1 MWKRVMVAVI
11 GLIILAVVLGGI
23 KGLQI
28 KQMIT
33 AGEQAAPPPETVT
46 CAEVQVDAWE
56 SRLTSVGTLTAV
68 QGVMVTSEVSGK
80 VARIAFDAGTAVRA
94 GDLLVQQDITVETA
108 QLHAARIRLELAETN
123 FKRARRLLPDNVI
136 SQSDYDRTE
145 SEYKQAQ
152 AELENIQAVIAK
164 KTIRAPFDGRLGIR
178 LVNLGQTLNEGDP
191 IVSLQTM
198 DPIFVDFTLPQQQLT
213 RIEKGYSVEVTT
225 DMLAG
230 DVVKGRVTAINPQV
244 DEATR
249 NIRVQATLDN
259 PRERLRPGM
268 FVQVAVI
275 LPEPQKVLAIPATA
289 VLHAPYSD
297 SVFVIEDQPTPAGAK
312 RQGPGKVV
320 RQQFVKL
327 GEKRGDYIA
336 VQSGLEAGQRV
347 VSTGVFKLRNGQ
359 AVVVDNTLSP
369 EFKLHPKPE
378 NA

>member
-1 MWKRVMVAVI
+1 MVAVI
-11 GLIILAVVLGGI
+11 GLIILAVVLVGI

-28 KQMIT
+28 KQMI
-33 AGEQAAPPPETVT
+33 AVGEQAAPPPETVT
-46 CAEVQVDAWE
+46 TAKVQVDAWE
-56 SRLTSVGTLTAV
+56 SRLSSVGTLTAV
-68 QGVMVTSEVSGK
+68 QGVMVTAEVSGK
-80 VARIAFDAGTAVRA
+80 VARIAFHAGTGVRA
-94 GDLLVQQDITVETA
+94 GGLLLQQDITVETA
-108 QLHAARIRLELAETN
+108 QLRAARTRLELAETN

-136 SQSDYDRTE
+136 SQSDYDRAE

-152 AELENIQAVIAK
+152 AEVENIRAVIAK
-164 KTIRAPFDGRLGIR
+164 KTVRAPFDGRLGIR

-198 DPIFVDFTLPQQQLT
+198 DPIFVNFTLPQQQLT
-213 RIEKGYSVEVTT
+213 RIEKGFTVEVTT

-230 DVVKGRVTAINPQV
+230 DGVKGRITAINPQV

-249 NIRVQATLDN
+249 NIQVQATLDN

-268 FVQVAVI
+268 FVQVAVV

-297 SVFVIEDQPTPAGAK
+297 SVFVIEEQPTAADGEQPA
-312 RQGPGKVV
+312 PGKVV

-336 VQSGLEAGQRV
+336 IQSGLKAGQKV

-369 EFKLHPKPE
+369 EFKLHPRPE